1 MKCQGTDHLRPKVSY
16 KCFVF
21 TWVGIEL
28 NVPIS
33 VNPQHFIPFSRIHLD
48 SLTSSTFQAH
58 LQPYTN
64 QFLSLSPPCSICPSA
79 TNNTLVAAS
88 HHPSLHYCCHLSQ
101 SFLIKFPN
109 LQICVISTSPS
120 NLCVHL
126 YLPLPYL
133 AQSAHQPPCHLF
145 TILNYDLPHW

>member
-1 MKCQGTDHLRPKVSY
+1 MKCQGTDQLRPKVSY

-88 HHPSLHYCCHLSQ
+88 HHPSLTAVTYHNPSLSNSRIYRFLSSPHHLPIYVS
-101 SFLIKFPN
+101 
-109 LQICVISTSPS
+109 ISTFPSPTWL
-120 NLCVHL
+120 NLPINLLVTCL
-126 YLPLPYL
+126 
-133 AQSAHQPPCHLF
+133 QS
-145 TILNYDLPHW
+145 